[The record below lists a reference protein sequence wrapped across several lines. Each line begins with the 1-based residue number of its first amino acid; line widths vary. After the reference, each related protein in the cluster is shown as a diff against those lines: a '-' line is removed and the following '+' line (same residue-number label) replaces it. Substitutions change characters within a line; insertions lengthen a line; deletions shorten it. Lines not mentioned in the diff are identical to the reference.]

1 MSRLVALQ
9 EAIVTD
15 LGVAIPEAK
24 DVKPYGGRFEER
36 DLKARTIRPPA
47 LRVSVLGAPV
57 ISKNAN
63 DNIVL
68 AAQVAVVALD
78 KSPGGAMALA
88 ERVVIKVHGS
98 RWSGLDNI
106 GMPETIALGAIFAD
120 KLGDTGLSL
129 WAVTWRQSIW
139 TGSGLYET
147 ALEGLPTTINQMF
160 VDGDEIPS
168 APAP

>member
-9 EAIVTD
+9 AAIVAD

-24 DVKPYGGRFEER
+24 DIKPYGGRFEEK

-68 AAQVAVVALD
+68 AAQVAVVVLD
-78 KSPGGAMALA
+78 KTPEAAMALA
-88 ERVVIKVHGS
+88 ERVVIEVHGI

-120 KLGDTGLSL
+120 KLGDKHLSL

-139 TGSGLYET
+139 TGTGLYEAT
-147 ALEGLPTTINQMF
+147 LEGLPATLQQMF
-160 VDGDEIPS
+160 VDGAEITP

>member
-1 MSRLVALQ
+1 LSRLVALQ

-15 LGVAIPEAK
+15 LGAALAEVK
-24 DVKPYGGRFEER
+24 DIKPYGGRFEEK

-47 LRVSVLGAPV
+47 LRVSVLGAPA

-88 ERVVIKVHGS
+88 ERVVIEVHGN

-106 GMPETIALGAIFAD
+106 GSPETIALGAIFAD
-120 KLGDTGLSL
+120 KLGDMRLSL
-129 WAVTWRQSIW
+129 WAVTWRQTIW
-139 TGSGLYET
+139 TGTGLYEA
-147 ALEGLPTTINQMF
+147 ALEGLPATINQMF
-160 VDGDEIPS
+160 VDGEEIPP